1 MKFEPKKP
9 FESPKPTVVVDRGLP
24 AGEHRF
30 QLVVFNEKN
39 QQSQPTE
46 VVITIVEQR

>member
-24 AGEHRF
+24 PGDHRF
-30 QLVVFNEKN
+30 QLVVFNEKE
-39 QQSQPTE
+39 QQSKPTE